1 MDWIISSGIMFFL
14 GGMLIVGILCVWGFI
29 TIKKKITRKINSF
42 SQMAFGTTNLRQG
55 LMEADLQV
63 RETPKSLA
71 GMDSILLPKI
81 KKDFP
86 DFNIDVAESHIRK
99 ELKNYLKDKSSV
111 KVHNIVIH
119 DYKKH
124 TYESVIVMQAA
135 VEYIEKSG
143 KVQKRYTINYVYSL
157 VEHGEDSKV
166 TAVCPN
172 CGAPISNTSHAA
184 CDYCGSAI
192 VDIIERNWEV
202 KDIIES

>member
-71 GMDSILLPKI
+71 GMDSILLKKK

-99 ELKNYLKDKSSV
+99 ELKKQHYIVNYL
-111 KVHNIVIH
+111 
-119 DYKKH
+119 
-124 TYESVIVMQAA
+124 
-135 VEYIEKSG
+135 
-143 KVQKRYTINYVYSL
+143 
-157 VEHGEDSKV
+157 
-166 TAVCPN
+166 
-172 CGAPISNTSHAA
+172 
-184 CDYCGSAI
+184 
-192 VDIIERNWEV
+192 
-202 KDIIES
+202 